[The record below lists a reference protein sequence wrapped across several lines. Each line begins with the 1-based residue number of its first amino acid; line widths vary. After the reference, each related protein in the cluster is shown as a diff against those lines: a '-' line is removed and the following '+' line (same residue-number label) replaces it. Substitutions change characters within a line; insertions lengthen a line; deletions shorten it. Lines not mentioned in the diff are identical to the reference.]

1 MKKYIVALIIS
12 LLVLPINANNLQN
25 ILKNYDES
33 VVIPNL
39 SAVFTITLIS
49 QNGDKR
55 EIKAQAYQKF
65 VDGVQMN
72 RLFKFSYPPSVRD
85 TGLLI
90 HSFYNDNGDNKMW
103 IYLPIVKKIKRIVL
117 SNSGGG
123 YFMGSDFSYS
133 DLISKSSSDFI
144 QEYAG
149 EGEIDGTSYH
159 IVKEYGDTEK
169 KKELLGYAYII
180 NYYGKDDSFLYGRD
194 YYELS
199 GALLKTYRVKEVL
212 KFDKYIYPTDIEMT
226 NVQTNHRS
234 VISVTDISFDEVS
247 EKFFSTRYLKK

>member
-1 MKKYIVALIIS
+1 MKKYFVAILIS
-12 LLVLPINANNLQN
+12 LTLISLNATNLDT
-25 ILKNYDES
+25 ILENYDDS

-39 SAVFTITLIS
+39 SAEFTVTLIS

-55 EIKAQAYQKF
+55 EIKAEAYQKF

-72 RLFKFSYPPSVRD
+72 RLFKFNYPPSVRD

-90 HSFYNDNGDNKMW
+90 HSFYNEKGDNKMW
-103 IYLPIVKKIKRIVL
+103 LYLPIVKKIKRIIL

-133 DLISKSSSDFI
+133 DLISKSSSDFV

-149 EGEIDGTSYH
+149 QGEIDGTSYH
-159 IVKEYGDTEK
+159 LVKEYGDTEK
-169 KKELLGYAYII
+169 KRELLGYSYII
-180 NYYGKDDSFLYGRD
+180 NYYGEDDSFLYGRD

-199 GALLKTYRVKEVL
+199 GALLKTYRVKEVI
-212 KFDKYIYPTDIEMT
+212 KFENYIYPTNIEMT
-226 NVQTNHRS
+226 NVQTKHRS
-234 VISVTDISFDEVS
+234 IISVSDISFDEVP